1 MPRFWKDRRE
11 DHVESLL
18 RESRPEPRDEFVASV
33 LQRLDGEQHRRFR
46 GLYLGRR
53 VLVAAVV
60 TAFAVGAAVAAGGV
74 QTTTNSLS
82 GLIHTAQKTFN
93 APSHNQ
99 THTNRARQRRQL
111 SAGDHQY
118 KIGIC
123 HRTESATNPWVLI
136 FVSPNALPAHLGT
149 LTHPA
154 HGGKG
159 DSDPD
164 FISVDANGNQIAPCP
179 PTDGRPLP

>member
-1 MPRFWKDRRE
+1 MPRFWKHRPE

-18 RESRPEPRDEFVASV
+18 RMNRPEPRDEFVASA
-33 LQRLDGEQHRRFR
+33 LQRLESKRPRRVR

-60 TAFAVGAAVAAGGV
+60 TAFAVGATVAAGGV

-82 GLIHTAQKTFN
+82 GLVHAAQKTFN
-93 APSHNQ
+93 APSHNR
-99 THTNRARQRRQL
+99 TNTNHARQQRQL

-136 FVSPNALPAHLGT
+136 FVSPNALPAHLGSS
-149 LTHPA
+149 THTA

-159 DSDPD
+159 DPDPD

-179 PTDGRPLP
+179 PVDGRPLP